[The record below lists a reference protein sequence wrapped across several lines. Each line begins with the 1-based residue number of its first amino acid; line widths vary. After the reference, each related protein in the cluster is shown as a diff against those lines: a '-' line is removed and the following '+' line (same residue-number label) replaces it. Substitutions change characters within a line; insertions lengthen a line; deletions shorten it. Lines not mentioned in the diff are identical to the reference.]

1 MNPFDDIGFAVV
13 VTGMLAAGSI
23 ALLGTFLV
31 VRGQAMLTDAIGHGI
46 VLGIAVTY
54 LLSGQTSGPLQL
66 LGAGLTGFLTVSV
79 TGALAASNKVKRD
92 AATAL
97 VFPAFFALGI
107 LLLSLFARDAHVDA
121 HTVLLGEIGF
131 VWLDT
136 VNVLG
141 WAVPRATLTLA
152 AVFAVNLAFVT
163 LFRKQLVAAAF
174 DPVLATIQGLRPRLS
189 TALLLG
195 LTSVTA
201 VAALDAVGVV
211 LFVAF
216 AIVPAV
222 TGRLLSSRLPGMLA
236 IAVVTAMAAAVAGY
250 PLAVWADVSIG
261 GSMAALTGV
270 PLGAALVLAAGRRGR
285 KSPTATPPV
294 PTA

>member
-1 MNPFDDIGFAVV
+1 MDVTGGIGFAIVL
-13 VTGMLAAGSI
+13 TGVLAAGAI
-23 ALLGTFLV
+23 ALLGSVLV
-31 VRGQAMLTDAIGHGI
+31 VRGQAMLTDAISHGI

-54 LLSGQTSGPLQL
+54 LLTGHASGPLQL
-66 LGAGLTGFLTVSV
+66 LGAGLAGFLTVGV
-79 TGALAASNKVKRD
+79 TGALASSRKLKRD

-107 LLLSLFARDAHVDA
+107 LLISLFARNAHVDA

-136 VNVLG
+136 VEVLG
-141 WAVPRATLTLA
+141 LVLPRAAATLA
-152 AVFAVNLAFVT
+152 VVFAINLAFVT
-163 LFRKQLVAAAF
+163 LLRKQLVAAAF
-174 DPVLATIQGLRPRLS
+174 DPVLATIQGLRPRLT
-189 TALLLG
+189 TALLLA

-222 TGRLLSSRLPGMLA
+222 TGRLLSGSFGTMLT
-236 IAVVTAMAAAVAGY
+236 ISVVLAMACAVAGY

-270 PLGAALVLAAGRRGR
+270 PLLVALAVLAWRGRRSAGAVAPR
-285 KSPTATPPV
+285 QMS
-294 PTA
+294 